1 MLLASTARRQVL
13 LAILFGLCLGC
24 ALAGGLLVALNAN
37 LSAAPPITTQAIA
50 LPTTLLTP
58 TSTTLPT
65 TSITLTP
72 PSSTATP
79 RPNPSRTPTRAPT
92 IAPDLKPLQASVLLR
107 GLKHDYQKFNNC
119 GPTTLEMN
127 LSFFGRTDTQA
138 EIAAFTKPNSQDKNV
153 RPDEIAAYANRA
165 GFRTLI
171 RVNGNFDLLNLLL
184 SNNLPVIVETGL
196 VKEPQGW
203 MGHYRLVIGYDANQ
217 LITMDSYDGP
227 SVKLRYAELDDLWRE
242 FNRLYIVIYPAE
254 QEALVHAIV
263 GETWND
269 ATMYAQA
276 LARANQESEAN
287 PNDAFAQFN
296 RGTSLTG
303 LGRYPEAIA
312 AFERAQQIGLP
323 WRMWWYQFEPF
334 VAYVQAKQ
342 YDKAIALANSVLSKA
357 EDLEEAHYYKG
368 LALRG
373 LGREAEAQREFQTA
387 LSYNK
392 NYRAAQQALSANAP

>member
-1 MLLASTARRQVL
+1 ML

-24 ALAGGLLVALNAN
+24 ALAVGLLVALNAN
-37 LSAAPPITTQAIA
+37 LSAAPPVTWQAIA
-50 LPTTLLTP
+50 LPTASLTP
-58 TSTTLPT
+58 TPVTLPT
-65 TSITLTP
+65 ASITLTP
-72 PSSTATP
+72 PSSTATL
-79 RPNPSRTPTRAPT
+79 RPNPSRTPTRAST
-92 IAPDLKPLQASVLLR
+92 IAPDLKPLPASVLLR

-127 LSFFGRTDTQA
+127 LSFFGRTDTQT

-153 RPDEIAAYANRA
+153 RPDEIAAYAKRA

-171 RVNGNFDLLNLLL
+171 RVNGNFDLLKLLL

-254 QEALVHAIV
+254 QEALVRAIV

-334 VAYVQAKQ
+334 DAYVQAKQ